1 MPHAKTRSWSTCV
14 AAALT
19 LAAWAAPSPA
29 QQTGHASR
37 EHSHSHAANPEH
49 PAASDDYVIEITA
62 AGPNLW
68 DLKLRS
74 RTLRMSIVEQGGKPY
89 VKLVPVTKDGAP
101 SPYSAETSLSL
112 EIDPTTA
119 TSRSIRLRNEGAYLI
134 TADPVQG
141 GGDFN
146 AAIYMHEGD
155 HEHRRR
161 FRFPVIR

>member
-1 MPHAKTRSWSTCV
+1 MRYAKTLDWPACM

-19 LAAWAAPSPA
+19 LTAWAAAAPA
-29 QQTGHASR
+29 QQAGHASKDP
-37 EHSHSHAANPEH
+37 SHAHAAKPEH
-49 PAASDDYVIEITA
+49 PAASDDYVIEIGA

-68 DLKLRS
+68 DLKLRN

-134 TADPVQG
+134 TADPVEG

-146 AAIYMHEGD
+146 RSE
-155 HEHRRR
+155 EHTSELQS
-161 FRFPVIR
+161 PI